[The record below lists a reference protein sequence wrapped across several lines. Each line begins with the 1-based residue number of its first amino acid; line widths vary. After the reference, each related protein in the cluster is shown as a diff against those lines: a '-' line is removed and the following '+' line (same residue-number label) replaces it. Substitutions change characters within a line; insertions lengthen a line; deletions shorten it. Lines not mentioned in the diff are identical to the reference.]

1 MATKPKYGMSTDGP
15 TPKPC
20 DRKIFKNGECLAV
33 LEGSSNRVERWVRS
47 VAKKAKAKVDWH
59 YAGGRAMVLHLGD
72 AASRKRTLEAITELA
87 PPPYNPDTY
96 KEGTVILLQKAEA

>member
-1 MATKPKYGMSTDGP
+1 VATDGP

-20 DRKIFKNGECLAV
+20 NKKIFKDGELVAM

-47 VAKKAKAKVDWH
+47 VAKKAKAQVDWH

-72 AASRKRTLEAITELA
+72 TASRKRTLAAVSELA
-87 PPPYNPDTY
+87 PPPYDPEKY
-96 KEGTVILLQKAEA
+96 ESGMLILLQVMG